1 MFRRFPGDACAASMA
16 TGGAAEKAARPG
28 PTAQARPCARL
39 PRAASRPPARDRFP
53 VGSQHVNTRRTASQ
67 RASTRPVP
75 GGPVRPRGAPPGGA
89 GRPGPR
95 RPRAF
100 RWCPATLPI
109 NAKSPPPFAGKRALC
124 IYDSQAFSARNFSS
138 GSISMLSSGMGS
150 DFMRLRP
157 RNSLAAMAAKISA
170 KPLVILTVIAS
181 L

>member
-1 MFRRFPGDACAASMA
+1 MRRLHGDRRRRRESRTPRPHGAGPALRATSAGRIPAPGAGPLPSGQSTRQHQANRFPAGID
-16 TGGAAEKAARPG
+16 AARPRR
-28 PTAQARPCARL
+28 ARSP
-39 PRAASRPPARDRFP
+39 
-53 VGSQHVNTRRTASQ
+53 TRR
-67 RASTRPVP
+67 
-75 GGPVRPRGAPPGGA
+75 PPGGA

-170 KPLVILTVIAS
+170 KPLIILTVIAS